1 MAEKIYNIL
10 DTVERGSDLKK
21 RLLRTF
27 VDDDTKLERATLFGD
42 GVSSSQRAIYQDP
55 ITNKTYGRVG
65 GDIYEVKVRP
75 AKAVTPTASPA
86 PKAATPAKKMPAAT
100 PAKTVE
106 QSDAERRLIERA
118 KAQPTKQRTEYK
130 VRKGD
135 TLSQIAKAAGM
146 TLPQL
151 KALNPDIKDYN
162 KVGAG
167 QVLNLEKGTARS
179 PYEGVSKSE
188 MARMAKDTAANR
200 AANKAKTTSKKRG
213 GKVGKPRGVGAA
225 QRGYGKAMKG
235 GK

>member
-10 DTVERGSDLKK
+10 DTVERGSDLRK

-27 VDDDTKLERATLFGD
+27 VDEDTKLERATLYGD

-55 ITNKTYGRVG
+55 TTNKTYSRAG
-65 GDIYEVKVRP
+65 GDIYEVKARP
-75 AKAVTPTASPA
+75 AKAVTTTPSSA
-86 PKAATPAKKMPAAT
+86 PKAATPPKEKPVAT
-100 PAKTVE
+100 PAKTVN
-106 QSDAERRLIERA
+106 QSDTEKRLVERA

-130 VRKGD
+130 VRRGD

-167 QVLNLEKGTARS
+167 QVLNLEKGNARS

-188 MARMAKDTAANR
+188 MARMAKDTAAN
-200 AANKAKTTSKKRG
+200 KAKTTSKKR
-213 GKVGKPRGVGAA
+213 R
-225 QRGYGKAMKG
+225 
-235 GK
+235 